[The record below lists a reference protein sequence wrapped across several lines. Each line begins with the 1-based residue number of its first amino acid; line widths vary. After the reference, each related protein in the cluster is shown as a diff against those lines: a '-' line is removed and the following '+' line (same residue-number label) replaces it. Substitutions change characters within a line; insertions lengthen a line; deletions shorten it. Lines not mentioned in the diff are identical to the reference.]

1 MDRAHVTPKLMVW
14 ARRRRGLGVEE
25 VAKKLN
31 VKPAAILDWEA
42 GERQPTF
49 RQAQKL
55 AHALH
60 VPFGYLYLS
69 EPPREE
75 LPVSDFR
82 IMPGEAPREPSPD
95 LLDLLN
101 DVLGKQQWFREYR
114 RLEGIEELPF
124 VGRYKPTDLEEEVA
138 SDIRDVI
145 DVDGARERAPSWEAF
160 LRELTQNAERSGI
173 MVMRSGIVGNNT
185 SRPLKVRE
193 FRGLSVSDEVAP
205 LIFINGRDFKGA
217 QIFTFAHEMA
227 HIWVGQGGVSNPD
240 YGLSSE
246 RQDNAVEQ
254 FCNRVA
260 AETLVPGEDFRSRW
274 EPGGLPLEAKLKGLS
289 SHYKVSAMVILRQAH
304 EHEFLPMAAYR
315 DAYSRL
321 VEQASEFESTGGS
334 GGNFHYTLTAR
345 NGTIFTE
352 AVMSSA
358 AQGALLSREAADM
371 LGVKV
376 KTLPGISQHLFGSS
390 LSFA

>member
-1 MDRAHVTPKLMVW
+1 MGRAHVTPELLAW
-14 ARRRRGLGVEE
+14 ARLRRGLSVEE
-25 VAKKLN
+25 VSKKLN
-31 VKPAAILDWEA
+31 VKPAAILDWET

-49 RQAQKL
+49 RQAQQL
-55 AHALH
+55 AHAVH
-60 VPFGYLYLS
+60 IPFGYLYLS
-69 EPPREE
+69 GPPVEE

-124 VGRYKPTDLEEEVA
+124 VGRYKPTDPEEEVA

-160 LRELTQNAERSGI
+160 LRELTQNAEQSGI
-173 MVMRSGIVGNNT
+173 MVMRSGVVGNNT
-185 SRPLKVRE
+185 SRPLDVHE
-193 FRGLSVSDEVAP
+193 FRGLSISDEVAP

-246 RQDNAVEQ
+246 RQDSAVEQ

-260 AETLVPGEDFRSRW
+260 AETLVPGR
-274 EPGGLPLEAKLKGLS
+274 GLPVSMGAGRSPFGGQAKGLEQS
-289 SHYKVSAMVILRQAH
+289 LQGQRHGDSCARRTSTISCPWLRIAKPTAGLLNRQAASN
-304 EHEFLPMAAYR
+304 P
-315 DAYSRL
+315 
-321 VEQASEFESTGGS
+321 QAS
-334 GGNFHYTLTAR
+334 LVV
-345 NGTIFTE
+345 IFT
-352 AVMSSA
+352 
-358 AQGALLSREAADM
+358 
-371 LGVKV
+371 
-376 KTLPGISQHLFGSS
+376 TP
-390 LSFA
+390 